1 MVYDLMTVF
10 QDVVYLI
17 RPREKTEGSF
27 PFIVPLA
34 DEVSRA
40 VSIFLIWMNINYFQL
55 NLTETAN
62 NVVIGFNEKLHIATW
77 DFSDSMKYVV
87 VVKF

>member
-1 MVYDLMTVF
+1 MSSQHISNL
-10 QDVVYLI
+10 
-17 RPREKTEGSF
+17 
-27 PFIVPLA
+27 
-34 DEVSRA
+34 
-40 VSIFLIWMNINYFQL
+40 NINYFQL